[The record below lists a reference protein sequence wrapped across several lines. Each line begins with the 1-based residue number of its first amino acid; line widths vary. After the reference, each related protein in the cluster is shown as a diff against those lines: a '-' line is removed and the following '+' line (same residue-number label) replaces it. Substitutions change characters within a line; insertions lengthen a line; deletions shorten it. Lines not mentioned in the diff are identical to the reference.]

1 MRVLNNAKARLLNLL
16 DCAIWEDTFL
26 FSIRKEALDGAI
38 GEANLFRAIWE
49 VLLDLVVLELEDL
62 KPIWERCLRRLSF
75 REEVDN
81 LTTWESLLDVRILEK
96 DDLIAIRPDLT
107 LDSIWEH
114 DLLLATLEELLF
126 LALSAD
132 NLVDLNKTLISQV

>member
-1 MRVLNNAKARLLNLL
+1 M
-16 DCAIWEDTFL
+16 DCAIWENTLF

-49 VLLDLVVLELEDL
+49 VLLDLVVLELENL
-62 KPIWERCLRRLSF
+62 EPIWERCLRCLCL

-107 LDSIWEH
+107 LDTIWEH

-132 NLVDLNKTLISQV
+132 NLVDLNKTFVGQV

>member
-1 MRVLNNAKARLLNLL
+1 M
-16 DCAIWEDTFL
+16 
-26 FSIRKEALDGAI
+26 
-38 GEANLFRAIWE
+38 
-49 VLLDLVVLELEDL
+49 LLDLVVLELEDL

-107 LDSIWEH
+107 LDTIWEH